1 MPLVPVLSR
10 IEANGVC
17 IDADNLRRQSQDLAK
32 RMHQVQNEAHAI
44 AGRSLTLESP
54 KQLQAILF
62 DELGLRAE
70 VKTPTGQPSTHE
82 DAPEATAEAQPLPR
96 RILYFRGLAKRR
108 SAYPDTLPRMLHTQ
122 PRPQ

>member
-44 AGRSLTLESP
+44 AGRSFNLESP

-70 VKTPTGQPSTHE
+70 VKTPKGQSSTNE
-82 DAPEATAEAQPLPR
+82 DALEATAEEHPLPR
-96 RILYFRGLAKRR
+96 LILDFRGLAQLR
-108 SAYPDTLPRMLHTQ
+108 STRSEELRVGQ
-122 PRPQ
+122 